1 MTCGSL
7 CAHWTTPEWLAGA
20 QGQPRRS
27 DETSR
32 MSALPLTATECCTV
46 LVSAQGQSAGPA
58 PKKGG
63 LSDFMS
69 VLALGASLAGSIS
82 PRPHLR
88 VKMRPR

>member
-32 MSALPLTATECCTV
+32 MSAHRLIAAECCTAAAGAPGHFRTHAAQHFAR
-46 LVSAQGQSAGPA
+46 SAMLNTAEKNTRLIA
-58 PKKGG
+58 
-63 LSDFMS
+63 
-69 VLALGASLAGSIS
+69 
-82 PRPHLR
+82 RC
-88 VKMRPR
+88 